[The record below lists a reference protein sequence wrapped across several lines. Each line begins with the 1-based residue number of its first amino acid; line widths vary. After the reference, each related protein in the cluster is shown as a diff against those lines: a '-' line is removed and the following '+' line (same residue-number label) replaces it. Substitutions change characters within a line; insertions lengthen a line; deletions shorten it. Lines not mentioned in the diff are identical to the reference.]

1 MKIFPLILCVLVFGL
16 PVRSQSSRPSLAI
29 TNVTV
34 IDMTGAPP
42 RSGLT
47 VLITSNRIKTVAK
60 TGHVRIPRDAQIV
73 DGRGK
78 YLIPGL
84 WDMHVHF
91 TEVERS
97 FPMFIANGVTGV
109 RNMGGDLD
117 QLLRWRADVLAGKLI
132 GPRIVTC
139 GPIVDGPDPAAH
151 GPVVTAANAVEG
163 RRAVDDLKRRE
174 ADCIKVYDRLPREA
188 YFAIIDEAKAKSLPV
203 VGHVPLA
210 ITSEEASNA
219 DQRSIEHL
227 GNIFESASSLEST
240 LVKEESSSGPVTD
253 PSEFPRRIATR
264 GERMLDT
271 YDELRASRIFS
282 TFVRNKTW
290 QVPTLETKWAQT
302 FIDDLVHKPD
312 SRLKYIPASQF
323 QWWTPEKNFFAR
335 YRTPEYI
342 VYRKRLFLREME
354 LVRDM
359 HRAGVMFMTGTDLG
373 GAYVFAGFSVHHEME
388 LLVQA
393 GFTPLEALQAA
404 TRNPA
409 IFLGEENAEGT
420 VEPGKAAN
428 LVLLDA
434 DPLKDIRNTQHIDAV
449 VLNGKYL
456 PKAKLHSLL
465 TEAET
470 SAKKP

>member
-1 MKIFPLILCVLVFGL
+1 MKCFLLIFCVLIFAVT
-16 PVRSQSSRPSLAI
+16 VRPQTPNSSLAI

-34 IDMTGAPP
+34 IDMTGAPS
-42 RSGLT
+42 RSGMT
-47 VLITSNRIKTVAK
+47 VLITSNRIKTIAK
-60 TGHVRIPRDAQIV
+60 TGRVWIPRAAQIV
-73 DGRGK
+73 DGHGM

-117 QLLRWRADVLAGKLI
+117 QLLHWRADVLAGKLI

-151 GPVVTAANAVEG
+151 GPVVVAANAHEG
-163 RRAVDDLKRRE
+163 RLVVDELKRRG
-174 ADCIKVYDRLPREA
+174 ADCIKVYDRLPRDA
-188 YFAIIDEAKAKSLPV
+188 YFAIVDEAKAKGLSV

-219 DQRSIEHL
+219 GQRSIEHL
-227 GNIFESASSLEST
+227 GNIFESVSTLESSL
-240 LVKEESSSGPVTD
+240 LKEESSSQAVTD
-253 PSEFPRRIATR
+253 PSEFPRRIAAR

-271 YDELRASRIFS
+271 YDQQRATKIFS
-282 TFVRNKTW
+282 TFVKNRTW
-290 QVPTLETKWAQT
+290 QVPTLEFKWAQT
-302 FIDDLVHKPD
+302 FFDDLLIRPD

-342 VYRKRLFLREME
+342 AYRKRLFQRELE

-359 HRAGVMFMTGTDLG
+359 HRAGVRFMTGTDLS

-409 IFLGEENAEGT
+409 LFLGEENADGT
-420 VEPGKAAN
+420 VETGKVAN
-428 LVLLDA
+428 LVLLEA
-434 DPLKDIRNTQHIDAV
+434 DPLKDIRNTQRIDAV
-449 VLNGKYL
+449 VLNGTYL
-456 PKAKLHSLL
+456 PKTKLHSLL
-465 TEAET
+465 VEAET

>member
-1 MKIFPLILCVLVFGL
+1 MKVFLFIICVLGFGL
-16 PVRSQSSRPSLAI
+16 TGRPQMPNSSLAI
-29 TNVTV
+29 TDVTV

-42 RSGLT
+42 RTGMT
-47 VLITSNRIKTVAK
+47 VVITSNQIKTIGK
-60 TGHVRIPRDAQIV
+60 TGKVRIPPGAKIV
-73 DGRGK
+73 TGRGK

-163 RRAVDDLKRRE
+163 RRAVDDLKRRG

-188 YFAIIDEAKAKSLPV
+188 YFAIIDEAKAKSVPV

-210 ITSEEASNA
+210 ITSEEASTA
-219 DQRSIEHL
+219 GQRSIEHL

-240 LVKEESSSGPVTD
+240 LLKEESSSEPVTD

-271 YDELRASRIFS
+271 YDELRATRIFS

-342 VYRKRLFLREME
+342 AYRKRLFQRELE

-359 HRAGVMFMTGTDLG
+359 HRAGVMFMTGTDLS

-409 IFLGEENAEGT
+409 LFLGEENVEGT

-434 DPLKDIRNTQHIDAV
+434 DPLKDIRNTQRIDAV
-449 VLNGKYL
+449 VLNGTYL

-465 TEAET
+465 AEAET